1 MSTSNKSN
9 ANPTS
14 IVVIVESPSKCK
26 KIEQF
31 LNKHNSSSGIQYNC
45 IASYGHIREMNGL
58 ESININDNFKPMFI
72 ESKSKKDQIA
82 KIKKAIKEAD
92 EVILASDDDR
102 EGEAIAWHICQVFN
116 LSVENTKRILFHE
129 ITEPALH
136 RAIETPTRVNM
147 PMVNAQIARQVL
159 DILVGYKLSPLL
171 WKHIQDGLSAGRCQT
186 PALRLIYENQKEIE
200 KSPGKQSYVVTAYFT
215 NKNIPFVLNHE
226 EPKEA
231 KMRDFL
237 TESLTFNH
245 TFKEYTLKNKTSAH
259 PKPFTTSTIQQTA
272 SNELHISPKET
283 MSLCQKLY
291 EGGYITYPRTDST
304 NYSEEFNK
312 KMKDC
317 IIQTYGEAY
326 VEEKKEEPQKT
337 PQKKPTNNAKTT
349 KTAKTEKTTEQPHE
363 AIRITDL
370 KCEDL
375 DKTTYTSKENR
386 MYRLI
391 RKRTFESSMADATLS
406 VLNAIITA
414 PLNHDYHF
422 QTEKVIFPGWKII
435 GGYDDVNKEYTYLQ
449 SMKSNLSMPYRK
461 IKANIHLKE
470 TKQHYTEARLVQL
483 LEEKGI
489 GRPSTFSSLIDKIQE
504 RKYVKKENVK
514 GKLITCNEFEI
525 IADTKHEEP
534 RITEIQN
541 NREFGNEK
549 NKLVIT
555 PTGIM
560 ALEFLLKH
568 FDTFFQ
574 YSYTKK
580 MEDDL
585 DSVAKGNKVWYDI
598 CKIGNDEI
606 ENLSSS
612 ILERGKE
619 TIRIDDEHTYMIGKY
634 GPVIKCSLTNGN
646 SRGKKSDVSF
656 KAVRKDIDLNKL
668 RNGEYTLE
676 EILETAENKQQ
687 AQSIGLFQEKAV
699 YVKTGK
705 FGKYLEWNGVSKSL
719 KHLKMEVSEVTMDDV
734 AETLYDIEA
743 DMAGATGTAG
753 TGTGTAGT
761 GTAGT
766 GSGNSRIIT
775 EDVSIR
781 KGKYGYYIFY
791 KTKKM
796 KKPRFLKLDG
806 FKNDYLTCDIE
817 LIKEWFVKTYK
828 VEL

>member
-1 MSTSNKSN
+1 M
-9 ANPTS
+9 
-14 IVVIVESPSKCK
+14 
-26 KIEQF
+26 
-31 LNKHNSSSGIQYNC
+31 
-45 IASYGHIREMNGL
+45 
-58 ESININDNFKPMFI
+58 
-72 ESKSKKDQIA
+72 
-82 KIKKAIKEAD
+82 
-92 EVILASDDDR
+92 
-102 EGEAIAWHICQVFN
+102 
-116 LSVENTKRILFHE
+116 
-129 ITEPALH
+129 
-136 RAIETPTRVNM
+136 
-147 PMVNAQIARQVL
+147 
-159 DILVGYKLSPLL
+159 
-171 WKHIQDGLSAGRCQT
+171 
-186 PALRLIYENQKEIE
+186 
-200 KSPGKQSYVVTAYFT
+200 
-215 NKNIPFVLNHE
+215 
-226 EPKEA
+226 
-231 KMRDFL
+231 
-237 TESLTFNH
+237 
-245 TFKEYTLKNKTSAH
+245 
-259 PKPFTTSTIQQTA
+259 
-272 SNELHISPKET
+272 
-283 MSLCQKLY
+283 
-291 EGGYITYPRTDST
+291 
-304 NYSEEFNK
+304 
-312 KMKDC
+312 
-317 IIQTYGEAY
+317 
-326 VEEKKEEPQKT
+326 
-337 PQKKPTNNAKTT
+337 
-349 KTAKTEKTTEQPHE
+349 
-363 AIRITDL
+363 
-370 KCEDL
+370 
-375 DKTTYTSKENR
+375 
-386 MYRLI
+386 
-391 RKRTFESSMADATLS
+391 
-406 VLNAIITA
+406 
-414 PLNHDYHF
+414 
-422 QTEKVIFPGWKII
+422 
-435 GGYDDVNKEYTYLQ
+435 
-449 SMKSNLSMPYRK
+449 
-461 IKANIHLKE
+461 
-470 TKQHYTEARLVQL
+470 QL

-687 AQSIGLFQEKAV
+687 AQSIGMFQEKAV

-753 TGTGTAGT
+753 TGTGT